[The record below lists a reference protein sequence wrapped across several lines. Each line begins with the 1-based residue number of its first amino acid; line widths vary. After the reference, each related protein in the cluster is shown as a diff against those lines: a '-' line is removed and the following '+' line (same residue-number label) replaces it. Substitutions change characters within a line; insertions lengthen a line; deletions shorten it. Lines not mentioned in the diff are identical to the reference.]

1 MRPERRFML
10 LWTKKS
16 PHLRGA
22 VTNFVATLK
31 IGGSARPHLRNPNL
45 YRGSKLGVKLRGQ
58 SLFQI
63 LQALSVKTP
72 HLEGGDKT
80 GDNLGAPTL
89 EGGGRSN
96 LQVGERHGRRNHAFC
111 QIQWREG

>member
-1 MRPERRFML
+1 MRPERRFSL
-10 LWTKKS
+10 LWTEKS

-45 YRGSKLGVKLRGQ
+45 YKGSKLQVKLRGQ

-63 LQALSVKTP
+63 LQTLSVKTP
-72 HLEGGDKT
+72 HSEGGDKT
-80 GDNLGAPTL
+80 GDSLGAPTL
-89 EGGGRSN
+89 EGGEIKPTGR
-96 LQVGERHGRRNHAFC
+96 
-111 QIQWREG
+111 

>member
-10 LWTKKS
+10 LWTEKS

-31 IGGSARPHLRNPNL
+31 IGGFARPHLQNPNS
-45 YRGSKLGVKLRGQ
+45 YKGSKLPLKLRGQ

-63 LQALSVKTP
+63 LQTLSVKTP
-72 HLEGGDKT
+72 HSEGGDKT
-80 GDNLGAPTL
+80 GDTLEAPTL
-89 EGGGRSN
+89 EGGGDQTYR
-96 LQVGERHGRRNHAFC
+96 
-111 QIQWREG
+111 